1 MTLLVLA
8 VGFQSLGEIRF
19 AWDIAMLVVSAA
31 ARFAWVGNLK
41 KLLHSGAASTAS
53 ALGGP
58 ATFQRCWALAVS
70 LRGNAQGLSS
80 VARR

>member
-31 ARFAWVGNLK
+31 ARFVRVK
-41 KLLHSGAASTAS
+41 PQEAA
-53 ALGGP
+53 
-58 ATFQRCWALAVS
+58 
-70 LRGNAQGLSS
+70 AQWRRIHGLSS
-80 VARR
+80 GRTGDFSALLGVGCESPLLRVRIFEL

>member
-31 ARFAWVGNLK
+31 ARFAWVGNHK
-41 KLLHSGAASTAS
+41 KLLHSA
-53 ALGGP
+53 
-58 ATFQRCWALAVS
+58 
-70 LRGNAQGLSS
+70 
-80 VARR
+80 